1 MNETIAERLFLLR
14 KQRGLSQEELADLTE
29 VSRQA
34 MSKWERGEAVPD
46 IDKLIKLSQIYDVS
60 IDSIVKGNA
69 EESEEDDFFR
79 PLTEEAASEPLPEI
93 KVSSPEMTEK
103 YPEMTESTPKNEFAE
118 MGSDMQKA
126 FTEMGKDMK
135 ETFTQFG
142 QDMKKTFAGN
152 YAEPTQS
159 PNMEIRTAEPAPD
172 AQIAGLGFNSLA
184 DGEEPFKNTNWK
196 MLYAFPI
203 YAVAIGLMFLFGMFF
218 GCWEWS
224 WLFVLAIPLYY
235 TTVSAMQKRN
245 PAIFCYPVLMVIVQ
259 MIGGFWFN
267 MWATSWIGYLTIP
280 FYYTAVVP
288 YLKKHVKYFRDK

>member
-14 KQRGLSQEELADLTE
+14 KQKGLSQEELADMTE

-34 MSKWERGEAVPD
+34 VSKWERGEAVPD
-46 IDKLIKLSQIYDVS
+46 IDKLVKLSEIYGVS

-69 EESEEDDFFR
+69 AETEEDDFFR

-93 KVSSPEMTEK
+93 KVSSPEM
-103 YPEMTESTPKNEFAE
+103 MGSVPKNEFEE

-126 FTEMGKDMK
+126 FNEMGKDMK
-135 ETFTQFG
+135 ETFTNFG
-142 QDMKKTFAGN
+142 SDMKKAFSGN
-152 YAEPTQS
+152 YAEPTQA
-159 PNMEIRTAEPAPD
+159 PNIEIRTAEPAPD

-184 DGEEPFKNTNWK
+184 EQEEPFKNTNWK

-218 GCWEWS
+218 GCWSWS
-224 WLFVLAIPLYY
+224 WLFLMAIPLYY

-288 YLKKHVKYFRDK
+288 YIKKHVKYFQKK

>member
-34 MSKWERGEAVPD
+34 VSKWERGEAVPD
-46 IDKLIKLSQIYDVS
+46 IDKLVKLSEIYGVS

-79 PLTEEAASEPLPEI
+79 PLTEEAAKSEPFSEI
-93 KVSSPEMTEK
+93 TENFPEMTEN
-103 YPEMTESTPKNEFAE
+103 TPKNEFEE
-118 MGSDMQKA
+118 MGRDMQTA
-126 FTEMGKDMK
+126 FTEMGRDMK

-142 QDMKKTFAGN
+142 QDMKKTFGSGSA
-152 YAEPTQS
+152 YAEPTQT
-159 PNMEIRTAEPAPD
+159 PNIEIRTAEPAPD
-172 AQIAGLGFNSLA
+172 TQLAGCGFSSLA
-184 DGEEPFKNTNWK
+184 DRDEPFHNINWK
-196 MLYAFPI
+196 MLYTFPI

-218 GCWEWS
+218 GCWAWS

-235 TTVSAMQKRN
+235 TTVAAMQKRN
-245 PAIFCYPVLMVIVQ
+245 PAVFCYPVLMVIMQ

-267 MWATSWIGYLTIP
+267 MWATSWIWYLTIP

-288 YLKKHVKYFRDK
+288 YLKKHVKYFRNK